1 MRTHFLPLAAAA
13 VLCLAAPA
21 ARAADPAE
29 PDPKGVEFFENKI
42 RPVLVA
48 HCYSCHSADA
58 AKGNKLKA
66 GLALDTR
73 DGLRKG
79 GETGPAIVPGKPDQ
93 SLLVKTM
100 RYAADAPEMPP
111 KGKLP
116 DAVVADFEAW
126 VKMGA
131 PDPRA
136 GAAAVARKGMSLEDG
151 RTFWAF
157 VPPASPAAPAVRDA
171 AWPLAAAD
179 RFVLAAM
186 EAKGLKPVA
195 DADRRSLARRVAFDL
210 IGLPPAPEDVE
221 AFAADPA
228 PDAYE
233 KLVDRLL
240 ASPHFGERWGR
251 HWLDA
256 ARYAD
261 SNGRDRNVLWFH
273 AWRYRNYVF
282 DSFNRD
288 AAYDRFV
295 REQVAGDLLPAADA
309 AERDRLRVATGFLA
323 LGPKA
328 LEELKPDVFH
338 MDVVD
343 EQIEV
348 IGRTVLG
355 LSVGC
360 ARCHDHKFDPI
371 PTRDYY
377 AIAGVLRSTEPLSGY
392 GPLGIKATAFHHAPL
407 VPVGPD
413 AGRLGAAALAYLAD
427 LHDLTLKQ
435 NAARSDRYRVVR
447 RLTDAKLQAAKP
459 GADKAALQADIERME
474 AEIKDW
480 DAKVKAAEAELRAAT
495 ENPPPMPALAMAAR
509 DRAKPVDARV
519 HVRGETTNLG
529 EVAPRGVLRVTPNA
543 ARPMPATA
551 SGRLELADWLAD
563 PKNPLPARVY
573 VNRVWAH
580 LFGRGLVTTPDDF
593 GVNGTKPTHPELL
606 DHLATR
612 FVAGGWSTKKLVRE
626 LVLSRTYR
634 LSTNAELGTRS
645 GQSKTRLFG
654 VSIPHSEF
662 RIPHSVDPD
671 NTLYWRMAPRR
682 LEAEA
687 FRDAVLAVSG
697 RLDPTPPTDGPL
709 AKVNPY
715 RSAEYFGHQPA
726 FAADLFDVP
735 HRSVYLPVVRGV
747 LPEVFQLFDFASP
760 DRPVAARDRSTVPAQ
775 ALYLLNNPWVIAQ
788 ARHTA
793 ARLLATGP
801 DDAARVER
809 LYRLAYSRPPT
820 SDEAARAAKYLA
832 VPEALLPDPKAKTPA
847 TSDRLRE
854 ERWTSFCQT
863 VFASAEFRT
872 LR

>member
-1 MRTHFLPLAAAA
+1 MRTPSLPLAAVAA
-13 VLCLAAPA
+13 LCLAAPA
-21 ARAADPAE
+21 ARADDPNK

-79 GETGPAIVPGKPDQ
+79 GETGPAVVPGKPDQ

-116 DAVVADFEAW
+116 DAVIADFEAW

-151 RTFWAF
+151 RKFWAF
-157 VPPASPAAPAVRDA
+157 VPPANPAAPEVKDA
-171 AWPLAAAD
+171 AWPRTDAD
-179 RFVLAAM
+179 RFVLAAL
-186 EAKGLKPVA
+186 EAKGLRPAA
-195 DADRRSLARRVAFDL
+195 DADRRSLARRVSFDL
-210 IGLPPAPEDVE
+210 TGLPPAPEDVE

-251 HWLDA
+251 HWLDV

-288 AAYDRFV
+288 LPYDRFV

-348 IGRTVLG
+348 VGRTVLG

-377 AIAGVLRSTEPLSGY
+377 ALAGVFRSTEALSGY
-392 GPLGIKATAFHHAPL
+392 GPLGVKATAFHHTPL
-407 VPVGPD
+407 QPVGPD
-413 AGRLGAAALAYLAD
+413 AGRLGPDALAYFAT
-427 LHDLTLKQ
+427 LHELTLKQ
-435 NAARSDRYRVVR
+435 NTARSDRYRVVR

-459 GADKAALQADIERME
+459 GADKAALQADIDRME

-480 DAKVKAAEAELRAAT
+480 DVKVKAAEAALKAAT
-495 ENPPPMPALAMAAR
+495 DGPPPMPALAMVAR
-509 DRAKPVDARV
+509 DRAKPVDVRV

-529 EVAPRGVLRVTPNA
+529 EVAPRGVLRVVPNA
-543 ARPMPATA
+543 ARPMPAAA

-563 PKNPLPARVY
+563 PKNPLTARVY

-593 GVNGTKPTHPELL
+593 GVNGAKPTHPELL

-612 FVAGGWSTKKLVRE
+612 FVVHGWSTKKLVRE

-634 LSTNAELGTRS
+634 LTTDAG
-645 GQSKTRLFG
+645 GAG
-654 VSIPHSEF
+654 VAA
-662 RIPHSVDPD
+662 DPD

-687 FRDAVLAVSG
+687 FRDAILAVSG
-697 RLDPTPPTDGPL
+697 TLDPTPPTDGPL

-747 LPEVFQLFDFASP
+747 LPELFQLFDFASP

-775 ALYLLNNPWVIAQ
+775 ALYLMNNPWVIAQ
-788 ARHTA
+788 ARHAA

-820 SDEAARAAKYLA
+820 AEEAARAAKYLA
-832 VPEALLPDPKAKTPA
+832 APEELLPDPKAKTPA
-847 TSDRLRE
+847 TSEKLRE
-854 ERWTSFCQT
+854 ERWASFCQT